1 MNDVWLSY
9 DKINYVLHG
18 ITLSIKQS
26 TNYTIIG
33 HSGSGKSTLLKIIN
47 GLLIPSKGQISVFG
61 MTPNKKNHQFQNI
74 MKKIG
79 YIPQSL
85 GLVKNISVLDNVLI
99 GTLTR
104 INKIKS
110 ILKFLPDVEIDNAEQ
125 ALKLVGLEDKIEKK
139 AFTLSGGEKRRIAI
153 ARALAQKPILI
164 LADEIVSELDHV
176 TSKEIMSLM
185 LDTQHKL
192 NLTSV
197 MVHHDIK
204 LALDYADVVSVL
216 QKGKKILEIGVD
228 GNTITDF
235 DMTKNKLC

>member
-1 MNDVWLSY
+1 M
-9 DKINYVLHG
+9 
-18 ITLSIKQS
+18 SIKQS

-33 HSGSGKSTLLKIIN
+33 QSGSGKSTLLKLIN
-47 GLLIPSKGQISVFG
+47 GLLIPSKGTIKVFG
-61 MTPNKKNHQFQNI
+61 MTPNKKNKQFLNI

-110 ILKFLPDVEIDNAEQ
+110 ILKILPEIEVDNAKH
-125 ALKLVGLEDKIEKK
+125 ALELVGLEDKIEKK
-139 AFTLSGGEKRRIAI
+139 TYALSGGEKRRVAI
-153 ARALAQKPILI
+153 ARALAQKPILL

-176 TSKEIMSLM
+176 TSKEIMNLI

-192 NLTSV
+192 KLTSI
-197 MVHHDIK
+197 MIHHDIK
-204 LALDYADVVSVL
+204 LALDYADMVSVL
-216 QKGKKILEIGVD
+216 QKGKKILEIGVN
-228 GNTITDF
+228 GNMITDF
-235 DMTKNKLC
+235 DMTKNRPC